1 MPTNYPYGANNGLDD
16 FQVTSDP
23 GNTPLS
29 QRGQGGNRNHVE
41 SHTDMG
47 DAIEALENYAALKT
61 HDHSGSA
68 NDPADRAKGYKL
80 AQANTHQNPDTD
92 TSATA
97 LHHTLAALPT
107 NGTTVGQFQAAAG
120 NHSHVYS
127 TLLNTPLRVC
137 TSTTRPAGV
146 SVGTMIYETDTN
158 RFRVWSQFNASNVAV
173 AGLNAT
179 DTFDRTSTDNMGT
192 TLWQQVYTPG
202 SAGKMGTDGNHLV
215 WYDSGN
221 DPARCVARRI
231 NAADAVT
238 QTDNQIITWLVG
250 GTGIESY
257 LPFVGG
263 TAASNDM
270 YFRMSSDG
278 LNYMRLKFS
287 WDEWGRGT
295 VALFATQS
303 GPGGEQRIGA
313 LATSKVSD
321 TNLYWVAEL
330 VENVLTVRVGPN
342 LEGSTDLVGTI
353 TDANNV
359 GRRCSANHTSAA
371 AHTANCVKYRGWGV
385 GMEAGNRQGL
395 DGVAFGQVTPA
406 EISLVNIQDAVY
418 YTGQTIWQL
427 LPVAAMPVVRLRQSI
442 NQTINPAGTFVQ
454 WTEELEDSFGFFNTN
469 NNTSLVITEP
479 GLYHLTVGIQ
489 WNPNAV
495 PENASALAVV
505 NNIDTDLINTAFQK
519 VGTSLSPAGFYQTLT
534 LSGKIRLAAGDN
546 LKIKVKT
553 QNTGLLQF
561 LSFFDRAA
569 KINSRLDLTY
579 VSP

>member
-1 MPTNYPYGANNGLDD
+1 VPTNYPNGANGGLDD
-16 FQVTSDP
+16 FEVTTDP

-41 SHTDMG
+41 SHVDMG
-47 DAIEALENYAALKT
+47 HAIEALQNYATLKT
-61 HDHSGSA
+61 HDHSGNST
-68 NDPADRAKGYKL
+68 DPADRAKGYKL
-80 AQANTHQNPDTD
+80 AQANTHQNADTNA
-92 TSATA
+92 SASA
-97 LHHTLAALPT
+97 IHHTLATHLPT
-107 NGTTVGQFQAAAG
+107 SGTTGQFQAASG
-120 NHSHVYS
+120 HHTHSYP
-127 TLLNTPLRVC
+127 TLTNTPVRLC
-137 TSTTRPAGV
+137 TSTTRPTGV

-158 RFRVWSQFNASNVAV
+158 RFRVWNRFGTSNLAV
-173 AGLNAT
+173 TGLDST
-179 DTFDRTSTDNMGT
+179 DSFDRLNTDNMGS

-202 SAGKMGTDGNHLV
+202 SAGKMGTDGNHLA
-215 WYDSGN
+215 WYDSGT

-231 NAADAVT
+231 NSADAVT

-263 TAASNDM
+263 SAASNDM
-270 YFRMSSDG
+270 YFRMSTDG
-278 LNYMRLKFS
+278 TRYLRLKFS

-295 VALFATQS
+295 VTLLGTQT
-303 GPGGEQRIGA
+303 GPAGEQRIGA
-313 LATSKVSD
+313 LATSRVSE

-330 VENVLTVRVGPN
+330 VENTVTVRVGPN

-359 GRRCSANHTSAA
+359 GRRCSANHTTTA
-371 AHTANCVKYRGWGV
+371 AHTVSCVKYRGWGV

-395 DGVAFGQVTPA
+395 DGIAFGQVTPA

-427 LPVAAMPVVRLRQSI
+427 LPVANMPVVRLRQNS
-442 NQTINPAGTFVQ
+442 NQTINAGGSFIQ
-454 WTEELEDSFGFFNTN
+454 WSDEVEDNFSFFSTTNSTSIVVTES
-469 NNTSLVITEP
+469 
-479 GLYHLTVGIQ
+479 GLYHLDVAIQ
-489 WNPNAV
+489 WNPRGV
-495 PENASALAVV
+495 PESGTVLAVINNVEQDLV
-505 NNIDTDLINTAFQK
+505 NSAFQK
-519 VGTSLSPAGFYQTLT
+519 SGTNTFPSFNQTLS

-546 LKIKVKT
+546 LKIKVKSS
-553 QNTGLLQF
+553 NTGLLSL
-561 LSFFDRAA
+561 LSFFDLGS